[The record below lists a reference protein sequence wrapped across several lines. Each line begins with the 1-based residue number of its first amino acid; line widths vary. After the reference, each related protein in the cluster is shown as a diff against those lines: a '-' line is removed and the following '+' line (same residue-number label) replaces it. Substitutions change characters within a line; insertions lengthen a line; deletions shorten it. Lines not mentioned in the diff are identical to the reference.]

1 MTQTHIL
8 FWKTWWD
15 LCLFPVRA
23 RRLFHVG
30 LYPVMVRRCTFS
42 LHTLQSSLACQ
53 ILLLKLPPRCFF
65 VLILWK
71 KDVFDSLVLFLFNC
85 FGCGFDL
92 ISIHYNEDS
101 QQQCGFEI
109 HCTSGEALL
118 VQEAAA
124 SGQFTQQK
132 RVLVYEWLFLVLAC
146 CFLPRIHD
154 CKLNCSCWFIISL
167 LGYKVGLLSNS
178 SFGKQN
184 KTRKTTRHL
193 CCSCVP
199 LV

>member
-1 MTQTHIL
+1 M
-8 FWKTWWD
+8 
-15 LCLFPVRA
+15 
-23 RRLFHVG
+23 
-30 LYPVMVRRCTFS
+30 
-42 LHTLQSSLACQ
+42 
-53 ILLLKLPPRCFF
+53 
-65 VLILWK
+65 
-71 KDVFDSLVLFLFNC
+71 LFLFNC

-167 LGYKVGLLSNS
+167 LGHKVGLLSNS
-178 SFGKQN
+178 SFEKQN
-184 KTRKTTRHL
+184 NKKNNKK
-193 CCSCVP
+193 P
-199 LV
+199 LLLVVFLWCKRYISKSVLYLQLYLSPVTCHCYQDQGCTLYGKDVGTV